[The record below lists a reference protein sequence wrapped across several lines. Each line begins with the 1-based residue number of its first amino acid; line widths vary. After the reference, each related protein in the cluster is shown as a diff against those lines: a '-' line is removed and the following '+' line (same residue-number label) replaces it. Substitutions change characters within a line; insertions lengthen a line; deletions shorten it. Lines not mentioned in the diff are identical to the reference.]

1 METVN
6 QIDTKFLTAD
16 VFYKVVNVEKES
28 VKVVKV
34 ISDIRCN
41 PEKSHNELGELMFMR
56 FNHPYK
62 NPLGTPEG
70 QKHIREVGS
79 NHTSMSVGD
88 SIVFSDGVQIWV
100 DEEGFSDKEVITYR
114 EERIAESKNK

>member
-1 METVN
+1 MSETT
-6 QIDTKFLTAD
+6 QQSKFLTAD

-34 ISDIRCN
+34 TSNLKFDAT
-41 PEKSHNELGELMFMR
+41 KSHHEIGELIFMAL
-56 FNHPYK
+56 NSPWD
-62 NPLGTPEG
+62 NPLATPEG

>member
-1 METVN
+1 MKQTTQQNKV
-6 QIDTKFLTAD
+6 LTAD
-16 VFYKVVNVEKES
+16 VFYKVVNVEKKS

-34 ISDIRCN
+34 TSNLKFDAT
-41 PEKSHNELGELMFMR
+41 KSHNEIGELIFMAL
-56 FNHPYK
+56 NNPWD

>member
-1 METVN
+1 MSETTQQNKV
-6 QIDTKFLTAD
+6 LSAD

-34 ISDIRCN
+34 TSNLKFDAT
-41 PEKSHNELGELMFMR
+41 KSHNEIGELIFMAL
-56 FNHPYK
+56 NNPWD

-79 NHTSMSVGD
+79 NHTSMSIGD

-100 DEEGFSDKEVITYR
+100 DEEGFSDKEVITLR
-114 EERIAESKNK
+114 EERILESKSK